1 MNIID
6 TILNIFRRKRLEK
19 FVSNVPTGLIPLSA
33 ISSVN
38 VVIDVEE
45 PGFDKLKDDI
55 LSWGKQV
62 GLKVNIYFF
71 DFRKITKDELLLT
84 SIQTTIIKKELDWI
98 GMPELSKIG
107 NLLYE
112 PSDLFISMVDNGD
125 FPIEFI
131 SKCTKARFKIGR
143 YPFEGHAY
151 DMIISGNPTEDLI
164 SDSRKIFAATKEF
177 LTKIR

>member
-1 MNIID
+1 MFES
-6 TILNIFRRKRLEK
+6 ILKIFRKKRLAK
-19 FVSNVPTGLIPLSA
+19 YASIVKTGLIPLSA

-45 PGFDKLKDDI
+45 PGFDKLRDDI
-55 LSWGKQV
+55 IAWGKQV
-62 GLKVNIYFF
+62 GLKINIYFF
-71 DFRKITKDELLLT
+71 DFRKISKDELLLT
-84 SIQTTIIKKELDWI
+84 SIQTTIIRKDLDWI
-98 GMPELSKIG
+98 GMPEFGKIG

-125 FPIEFI
+125 FPIEFV
-131 SKCTKARFKIGR
+131 SKCAKARFKIGR
-143 YPFEGHAY
+143 CGFEGHVY

-164 SDSRKIFAATKEF
+164 SESRKIFAAIKEF